1 MTGRVL
7 LTAAMLLSFAIAL
20 PAADDPI
27 IGTWKL
33 NLAKSNTS
41 AAATFKSGAA
51 KIESQQD
58 GLKTTTDLVT
68 IQGETIHTE
77 FTAKYDGQDYP
88 VTGDPYS
95 NTISIQRIDANRV
108 YTTWKKD
115 GRVVT
120 IAENV
125 ISADGKTWT
134 ETIVTRD
141 AQGREVRIVAVYDK
155 Q

>member
-1 MTGRVL
+1 MTRRML
-7 LTAAMLLSFAIAL
+7 LTGAMLLSLAIAL

-27 IGTWKL
+27 IGKWKL
-33 NLAKSNTS
+33 NLAKSNAGT
-41 AAATFKSGAA
+41 AATFKSGAA

-95 NTISIQRIDANRV
+95 NTISIQRVDANHV
-108 YTTWKKD
+108 YTTWKRD

>member
-1 MTGRVL
+1 MTGRML
-7 LTAAMLLSFAIAL
+7 LTGAMLLSFAMAL
-20 PAADDPI
+20 RAADDPI
-27 IGTWKL
+27 VGTWKL

-51 KIESQQD
+51 KIESQQN
-58 GLKTTTDLVT
+58 GLKATTDLVS

-77 FTAKYDGQDYP
+77 FNAKYDGLDYP
-88 VTGDPYS
+88 VSGDPYS

-125 ISADGKTWT
+125 ISTDGKTWT

-141 AQGREVRIVAVYDK
+141 GQGRELRIVAVYDK